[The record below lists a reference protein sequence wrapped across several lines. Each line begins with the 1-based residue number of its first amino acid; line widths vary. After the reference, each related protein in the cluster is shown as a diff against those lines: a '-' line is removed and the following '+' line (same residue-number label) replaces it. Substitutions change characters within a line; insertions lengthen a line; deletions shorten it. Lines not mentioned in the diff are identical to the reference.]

1 MFVFFPKFFL
11 LTAIVVTIFLC
22 SSKEMFGEPPTYLVS
37 RYTLIFC
44 LINIYFC
51 VYVYLCFRE
60 FFFLVLFRFVSF
72 CFIFCICSKLFHYF
86 HVGRVVLFY
95 TFLLILFVALLF
107 CLLILLIF
115 CTLYVV
121 YTSRVWLGFGKTLL
135 VGERVPPRVRKATVA
150 CRLPGETG
158 YQVRTQ
164 EDRVVASGSRLE
176 VECPCELAC
185 SRS

>member
-1 MFVFFPKFFL
+1 
-11 LTAIVVTIFLC
+11 
-22 SSKEMFGEPPTYLVS
+22 MFGEPPTYLVS

-44 LINIYFC
+44 LILKHFFC
-51 VYVYLCFRE
+51 VSMCICVSESYFSWCCF
-60 FFFLVLFRFVSF
+60 VLFLFVLFFVFVLS
-72 CFIFCICSKLFHYF
+72 CFIIFM
-86 HVGRVVLFY
+86 VVVLFCC
-95 TFLLILFVALLF
+95 ILFCWSCLLF

-176 VECPCELAC
+176 VECPCELTC